1 MIYQDSGPQVDQD
14 CFWALMT
21 LMTKATLAIK
31 DMPWDNMYYND
42 ADDHE
47 GNDDFDD
54 ESNANNEHDAGV
66 TRRQHIFIML
76 MLMITLVMMTW
87 MTKATMQLMLELLW
101 PSIYSADAD
110 EGEGDGVDGD
120 DNRSGVAVR
129 QHVLCEEEAPI
140 AWLRNMLIGKHFAL
154 DHFDDDD
161 DCDRDIF
168 DHFDDDDDDRD
179 HFDHFIDKDDR
190 DHKRWNIIRA
200 TVWFCSSA
208 TSPLWSN
215 KWMN

>member
-21 LMTKATLAIK
+21 LMTKATLAIR
-31 DMPWDNMYYND
+31 DMLWDNMYYND
-42 ADDHE
+42 ADNDD

-66 TRRQHIFIML
+66 TRRQHIYIML

-87 MTKATMQLMLELLW
+87 MTMQLIWELLW
-101 PSIYSADAD
+101 GSIYSADAD

>member
-54 ESNANNEHDAGV
+54 ESNANDEHDTWCGDN
-66 TRRQHIFIML
+66 IYIML

>member
-1 MIYQDSGPQVDQD
+1 
-14 CFWALMT
+14 
-21 LMTKATLAIK
+21 MTKATLAIK
-31 DMPWDNMYYND
+31 YMLWDNMYYND
-42 ADDHE
+42 ADDHD
-47 GNDDFDD
+47 GNDDFED
-54 ESNANNEHDAGV
+54 ESNANDEHDAGV
-66 TRRQHIFIML
+66 TRRQHIYIMF

-87 MTKATMQLMLELLW
+87 MTKATMQLMWELLW
-101 PSIYSADAD
+101 GSIYSADAD

-168 DHFDDDDDDRD
+168 DHFDDDDHDHAHFDDDDDDDRD

>member
-1 MIYQDSGPQVDQD
+1 
-14 CFWALMT
+14 
-21 LMTKATLAIK
+21 
-31 DMPWDNMYYND
+31 
-42 ADDHE
+42 
-47 GNDDFDD
+47 
-54 ESNANNEHDAGV
+54 
-66 TRRQHIFIML
+66 
-76 MLMITLVMMTW
+76 MITLVMMTW
-87 MTKATMQLMLELLW
+87 MTKATMQLIWELLW

-110 EGEGDGVDGD
+110 EGEGDCVDGD

-161 DCDRDIF
+161 DYDRDIF
-168 DHFDDDDDDRD
+168 DHFDD
-179 HFDHFIDKDDR
+179 HFDHIIDKDDR

-200 TVWFCSSA
+200 TVWFYCSA
-208 TSPLWSN
+208 TSPHWSN